1 MPTGEMSCG
10 GEGEMSSP
18 QSLLCS
24 QVPSD
29 SPPPRAG
36 LISHIAGARECQRIW
51 GSPVK
56 RCFSP
61 IPPLPVSFP
70 ITRPLLTERLLE
82 AGFSDLRCS
91 CPGMLRSNA
100 SGVSLPGTLGAA
112 LGGRF
117 RCRQMK
123 EVSVALLGL
132 FPAPQCGILQEF
144 WWSGGPRMSGAA
156 SGAWSACTCW
166 PRDRS
171 ITRKC
176 SQAPL
181 QASRMRLP
189 GAQPPVLDQAS
200 RDSEWFSFILTGRV
214 AFSWLFYFVYL
225 EIILKV
231 TPARYT

>member
-1 MPTGEMSCG
+1 MLFSDPPTASLFPYH
-10 GEGEMSSP
+10 SSP
-18 QSLLCS
+18 AYWEAPGSWFLRLEMRLPWHAQEQCLRGL
-24 QVPSD
+24 PSWD
-29 SPPPRAG
+29 P
-36 LISHIAGARECQRIW
+36 
-51 GSPVK
+51 
-56 RCFSP
+56 
-61 IPPLPVSFP
+61 
-70 ITRPLLTERLLE
+70 
-82 AGFSDLRCS
+82 
-91 CPGMLRSNA
+91 
-100 SGVSLPGTLGAA
+100 GAA

-156 SGAWSACTCW
+156 SGAWSACACW

-181 QASRMRLP
+181 QASGMRLP

-214 AFSWLFYFVYL
+214 AFSRLFYFVYL